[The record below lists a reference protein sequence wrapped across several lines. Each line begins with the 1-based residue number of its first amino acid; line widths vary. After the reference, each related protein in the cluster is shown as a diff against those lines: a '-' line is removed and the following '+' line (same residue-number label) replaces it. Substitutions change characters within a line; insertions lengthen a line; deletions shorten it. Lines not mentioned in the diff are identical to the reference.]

1 MSLPV
6 GLRVSSRFTAHGQH
20 HQADARFDRSAS
32 IASSSAVLR
41 ANLSGLVTV
50 STSPSR
56 VKVRHSVSVTRLA
69 VLDTYSP
76 NMRSAPADLASAR
89 CSGLGEVARPISGA
103 SVFCLLQ

>member
-1 MSLPV
+1 
-6 GLRVSSRFTAHGQH
+6 
-20 HQADARFDRSAS
+20 
-32 IASSSAVLR
+32 
-41 ANLSGLVTV
+41 
-50 STSPSR
+50 
-56 VKVRHSVSVTRLA
+56 VSVTRLA

>member
-20 HQADARFDRSAS
+20 HQADAPLRQVGLYSRQLGRAARQS
-32 IASSSAVLR
+32 IRLGDCQHV
-41 ANLSGLVTV
+41 
-50 STSPSR
+50 
-56 VKVRHSVSVTRLA
+56 VSVTRLA